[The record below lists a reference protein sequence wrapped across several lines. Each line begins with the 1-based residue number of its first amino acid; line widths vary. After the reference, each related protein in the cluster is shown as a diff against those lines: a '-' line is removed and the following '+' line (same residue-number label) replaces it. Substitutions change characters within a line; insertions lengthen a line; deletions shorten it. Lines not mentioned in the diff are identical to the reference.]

1 MLVNEWARFK
11 IMSLLVKAG
20 SGLGIRDWTEMEIRY
35 VKGIIYRPK
44 LVSSEKVL
52 NG

>member
-20 SGLGIRDWTEMEIRY
+20 SGLGIRDWTEMEIRC
-35 VKGIIYRPK
+35 VKDRPK
-44 LVSSEKVL
+44 LVSSEKF
-52 NG
+52 